1 MTVTVL
7 ALRDFYYHG
16 EDIVAG
22 QPVTMIPIDAAVE
35 ARAGNVSLDKQLPT
49 YQRRDMVAQPIV
61 DEIHVST
68 SRVFFDKLNEK
79 PQVVKRRRTRRKKVI
94 A

>member
-49 YQRRDMVAQPIV
+49 YQRRDMTAEEAPMMASVLEALPP
-61 DEIHVST
+61 DPPKT
-68 SRVFFDKLNEK
+68 
-79 PQVVKRRRTRRKKVI
+79 VKRRRARRKKVI

>member
-7 ALRDFYYHG
+7 ALRDFYYCG
-16 EDIVAG
+16 QDIIAG
-22 QPVTMIPIDAAVE
+22 QPVAMIPIDAAVE

-49 YQRRDMVAQPIV
+49 YHRRDLRAEEAPMMAAVLEALPP
-61 DEIHVST
+61 DPP
-68 SRVFFDKLNEK
+68 K
-79 PQVVKRRRTRRKKVI
+79 VVKRRRSRKKVI